1 MPLIT
6 VLMYCFH
13 STEHYPND
21 LTIFDTLHSMYY
33 LSVGSAAE
41 FTCLA
46 IANDVNNLEYYY
58 RRTDGNPL
66 SDNVVTPVHDGT
78 TIDAHTAMFINEVT
92 EANEGEYECVVRN
105 ITGDG
110 NIIILSRVNFSI
122 SVSGKSVVLYT
133 KL

>member
-6 VLMYCFH
+6 VLTYCFH
-13 STEHYPND
+13 LIERYADN
-21 LTIFDTLHSMYY
+21 LTVLDTLQSIYY
-33 LSVGSAAE
+33 LSVGSTVE

-66 SDNVVTPVHDGT
+66 GNNVVTPVHDGP
-78 TIDAHTAMFINEVT
+78 TIDARTTMFINEVT
-92 EANEGEYECVVRN
+92 ETHDGEYECLVRN
-105 ITGDG
+105 ITEDG

-122 SVSGKSVVLYT
+122 SVSGKSVML
-133 KL
+133 